1 VPVPGNGDIEIIV
14 LQVQGKQ
21 LGNVVF
27 VFNNKNSALPD
38 VADVNSDL
46 SSCRISCL
54 AGFINL
60 PEFRPE
66 ISRNYHSGTKKLEKT
81 QIFQWFR

>member
-1 VPVPGNGDIEIIV
+1 MPVPGNGDIEIIV

-21 LGNVVF
+21 LGNVVL
-27 VFNNKNSALPD
+27 VFNNKNPALPD
-38 VADVNSDL
+38 MADVNGYL
-46 SSCRISCL
+46 SSCRISRP

-66 ISRNYHSGTKKLEKT
+66 ISRNYHSGTTK
-81 QIFQWFR
+81 